1 MRKSDLMTIKRGT
14 KVLVHGKTTGCPFSN
29 VASRKAERYPREFPF
44 FAYIKGIENLAS
56 QIYTL
61 SYRPLGSGGDYYN
74 RRDFE
79 IVNEDMFTDK
89 DFEL

>member
-1 MRKSDLMTIKRGT
+1 MTDIIKRGT

-29 VASRKAERYPREFPF
+29 VASRKAERYPRQLPF
-44 FAYIKGIENLAS
+44 YAWVKGIESISS
-56 QIYTL
+56 QIYTI
-61 SYRPLGSGGDYYN
+61 SYRHLGTGGDYYN
-74 RRDFE
+74 RCDFE